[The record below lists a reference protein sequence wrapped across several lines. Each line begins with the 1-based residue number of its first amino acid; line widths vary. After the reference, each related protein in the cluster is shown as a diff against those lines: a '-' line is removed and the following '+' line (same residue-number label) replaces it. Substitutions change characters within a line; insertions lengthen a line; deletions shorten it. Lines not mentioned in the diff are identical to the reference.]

1 LGPLAPDKL
10 VLRDGW
16 AEDAMYML
24 VNLRFTGWHRY
35 KAPNTLTLAY
45 RGQSLLGD
53 VAAGRAF
60 DWLPEGRSLF
70 RDKRIPRENLSG
82 LLIPRAGLGAVLHT
96 LTGIG
101 SPWAQDPPHYATVE
115 SFNPGFDLTYAHLRL
130 ADWNGW
136 QHDRQVH
143 FPLDGQPIVIVD
155 HASGP
160 AHQRGALV
168 WHLAHGVRL
177 VEDRVYIRQEGGAA
191 VEMVWIPLGYP
202 GDWSLEES
210 VDGTLTVR
218 CTGLPGQLHWALVLL
233 RDDWVGVPVT
243 FDRQVGALEIGSYSL
258 PLDDLN
264 NR

>member
-1 LGPLAPDKL
+1 
-10 VLRDGW
+10 
-16 AEDAMYML
+16 
-24 VNLRFTGWHRY
+24 
-35 KAPNTLTLAY
+35 
-45 RGQSLLGD
+45 
-53 VAAGRAF
+53 
-60 DWLPEGRSLF
+60 
-70 RDKRIPRENLSG
+70 
-82 LLIPRAGLGAVLHT
+82 
-96 LTGIG
+96 
-101 SPWAQDPPHYATVE
+101 VE